1 MSRKARE
8 SELIMTIHSRGQLTT
23 TTTNDGSG
31 GKRKRV
37 SRKAK
42 ELELMMLLIMLLLV
56 MLIIMMEV
64 KVSISFSFV
73 EIRIFDA
80 DFGRQI
86 GIVDPSRV
94 ESIGK
99 RSILCVKTLTSEPL
113 TKSYA
118 S

>member
-8 SELIMTIHSRGQLTT
+8 SELIMTIHHVYCRAQPRPLTT

-37 SRKAK
+37 SRKAN

-73 EIRIFDA
+73 ESRIFDA
-80 DFGRQI
+80 DFGLQSRI
-86 GIVDPSRV
+86 LTPSRV
-94 ESIGK
+94 KLI
-99 RSILCVKTLTSEPL
+99 VKGSTLRLKT
-113 TKSYA
+113 TTNR
-118 S
+118 